1 MAGQVTFTPTE
12 ADVVAGTR
20 DWFLRAL
27 RQPRMKGAIY
37 VAALAGA
44 LLGAAFALQSAAP
57 PAHALRGGGIGALA
71 GLLLIAVIL
80 AARWAMLPG
89 QVLRVFRQNKT
100 IRHPYT
106 YHWTDEGI
114 SFESETANAHVAWR
128 DLYRWGEG
136 RSAFL
141 FAVSERGVHFVP
153 RRALSEAEAADLRA
167 TASRHG
173 PARL

>member
-12 ADVVAGTR
+12 ADVVAGSR
-20 DWFLRAL
+20 DWFHRAL

-37 VAALAGA
+37 IAALAGA
-44 LLGAAFALQSAAP
+44 LLGAAFALQSGAP
-57 PAHALRGGGIGALA
+57 PEHALRGAGIGALA
-71 GLLLIAVIL
+71 GLLLIGAIL
-80 AARWAMLPG
+80 AIRYAMLPG
-89 QVLRVFRQNKT
+89 QALRSFRQNRST
-100 IRHPYT
+100 HTAYT
-106 YHWTDEGI
+106 YAWTDEGI
-114 SFESETANAHVAWR
+114 SWESEASSARVRWP